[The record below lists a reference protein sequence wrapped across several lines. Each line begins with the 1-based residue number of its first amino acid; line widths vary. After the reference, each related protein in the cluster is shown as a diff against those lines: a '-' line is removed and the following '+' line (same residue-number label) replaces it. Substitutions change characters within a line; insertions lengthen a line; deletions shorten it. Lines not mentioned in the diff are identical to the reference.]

1 VSSSC
6 SSSAQTSSAR
16 SIGLTCAALGALGFS
31 FKAIF
36 IKAAYAYGVDAETL
50 LALRMGYALP
60 FFVAMGLY
68 VAQRQ
73 PMTITPRDKLILA
86 ILGILG
92 YYAASYL
99 DFLGLRYISASLE
112 RLILFLYPTLVLLL
126 SAVFLAKPISRGM
139 FIPLAICYLG
149 IVLAVS
155 HDFHIGG
162 GSVALGCVLVFASS
176 LSYAAYLMLS
186 GEVVSRLGSTRV
198 TALATGVAC
207 ALSIGQFVVMR
218 PIGNLA
224 QPWQVHALSICMAI
238 FSTVLPIWLLS
249 EAIRRLGAGPASMVG
264 TLGPVFTILLAA
276 LLLGESVGASQVIG
290 AALVIF
296 GVSRISRVRSGGEK
310 TM

>member
-1 VSSSC
+1 MLTPTTSS
-6 SSSAQTSSAR
+6 TSAR
-16 SIGLTCAALGALGFS
+16 SFGLTCATFGALGFS

-36 IKAAYAYGVDAETL
+36 IKAAYTYGVDAETL

-60 FFVAMGLY
+60 FFIAMGLY
-68 VAQRQ
+68 VARRE
-73 PMTITPRDKLILA
+73 PMVITRRDKLILFV
-86 ILGILG
+86 LGVLG

-99 DFLGLRYISASLE
+99 DFLGLHYISAALE

-126 SAVFLAKPISRGM
+126 SAAFLHKPIRRAM
-139 FIPLAICYLG
+139 LLPLAICYVG
-149 IVLAVS
+149 IALAVS
-155 HDFHIGG
+155 HDLDIGG
-162 GSVALGCVLVFASS
+162 ASVVIGCALVFASS
-176 LSYAAYLMLS
+176 LAYAAYLMLS
-186 GEVVSRLGSTRV
+186 GEVVRRLGSTRV

-207 ALSIGQFVVMR
+207 ALSLGQFVVMR

-224 QPWQVHALSICMAI
+224 QPWQVHALSMAMAI

-276 LLLGESVGASQVIG
+276 LLLHEPLGAMQIVG

-296 GVSRISRVRSGGEK
+296 GVSRIAKV
-310 TM
+310 